1 MSDFMPDSNNHE
13 LATVRATDLAT
24 SVAPMKLAST
34 ISSDSPAN
42 KARVFNATSGAVSLS
57 ATAEKDGLVLDV
69 VDIFQTVGV
78 RKSRNVMLPDSPC
91 VNTYLLTTDG
101 TTYMSQSDGIAR
113 SAYDLVSPS
122 MFPDCGKSLPDG
134 CLHLAV
140 QAKKLA
146 NDNTIKSLVIV
157 G

>member
-1 MSDFMPDSNNHE
+1 MSNTNQ
-13 LATVRATDLAT
+13 LATVNATEIAT
-24 SVAPMKLAST
+24 PAAPMSLAST
-34 ISSDSPAN
+34 ISGDSPTD

-57 ATAEKDGLVLDV
+57 ATAERDGLVLDV

-78 RKSRNVMLPDSPC
+78 RKSRNVMLPDTPC
-91 VNTYLLTTDG
+91 VNTYLLTADG
-101 TTYMSQSDGIAR
+101 NTYMSQSDGIAR
-113 SAYDLVSPS
+113 SARDLVSPA

-140 QAKKLA
+140 NVKPL
-146 NDNTIKSLVIV
+146 DNGNTVKSLVIV

>member
-1 MSDFMPDSNNHE
+1 MSDTNQ
-13 LATVRATDLAT
+13 LAITNATDLAT
-24 SVAPMKLAST
+24 PAASMSLAST
-34 ISSDSPAN
+34 ISGDSPAN
-42 KARVFNATSGAVSLS
+42 KARVFNATSAAVSLS
-57 ATAEKDGLVLDV
+57 ATAEREGLVLDV

-78 RKSRNVMLPDSPC
+78 RKSRNVMLPDTPC

-101 TTYMSQSDGIAR
+101 NTYMSQSDGIAR
-113 SAYDLVSPS
+113 SARDLVSPA

-140 QAKKLA
+140 QVKKL
-146 NDNTIKSLVIV
+146 DNGNSIKSLVVV

>member
-1 MSDFMPDSNNHE
+1 MSDTNQ
-13 LATVRATDLAT
+13 LATVNATDLANPAA
-24 SVAPMKLAST
+24 SVRLAST
-34 ISSDSPAN
+34 ISGDSPAN

-91 VNTYLLTTDG
+91 VNTYLLTADG
-101 TTYMSQSDGIAR
+101 TVYMSQSDGIAR
-113 SAYDLVSPS
+113 SAYDLVSPA

-146 NDNTIKSLVIV
+146 NDNTVKSLVIV

>member
-1 MSDFMPDSNNHE
+1 MSDTNQLVTVN
-13 LATVRATDLAT
+13 ATEIATP
-24 SVAPMKLAST
+24 VAPMKLAST
-34 ISSDSPAN
+34 ISGDSPTN

-57 ATAEKDGLVLDV
+57 ATAERDGIVLDV

-91 VNTYLLTTDG
+91 VNTYLLTADG

-113 SAYDLVSPS
+113 SAFDLVSPS

-140 QAKKLA
+140 QAKKL
-146 NDNTIKSLVIV
+146 DNGNTVKSLVIV